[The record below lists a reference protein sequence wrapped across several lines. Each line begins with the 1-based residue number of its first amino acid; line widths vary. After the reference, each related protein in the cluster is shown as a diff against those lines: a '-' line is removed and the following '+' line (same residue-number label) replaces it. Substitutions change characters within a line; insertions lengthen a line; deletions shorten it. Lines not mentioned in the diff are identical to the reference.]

1 MAEAL
6 LLVSEQNT
14 AASSSTLFSL
24 QSITLKFNSIK
35 KKHSRMIRDNVFFSP
50 FFWYQICSAC
60 SKGFIRCLEVY
71 EASLFISRYL
81 VFKYNLYDTRKTAVK
96 FTERR

>member
-50 FFWYQICSAC
+50 FFGI
-60 SKGFIRCLEVY
+60 
-71 EASLFISRYL
+71 
-81 VFKYNLYDTRKTAVK
+81 KYVLLAARGLSDA
-96 FTERR
+96 